1 MRNILTNNETLKEFN
16 NVEFIEHIMQTGHM
30 HQIATMKIFEEGI
43 KVILQSKPELLKSF
57 YKKEEELKNK
67 NRMSI
72 AFHIPTMI
80 QIIEEIQT
88 AFNLKYN
95 SK

>member
-1 MRNILTNNETLKEFN
+1 MNNILTDNKTLKEFN
-16 NVEFIEHIMQTGHM
+16 NVEFINHIMQTGHL
-30 HQIATMKIFEEGI
+30 HQVATMKIFEEGI
-43 KVILQSKPELLKSF
+43 KVILQSKPELLKQF
-57 YKKEEELKNK
+57 NEHEERVRKRK
-67 NRMSI
+67 DVSI

>member
-1 MRNILTNNETLKEFN
+1 MNNILTDNKTLKEFN
-16 NVEFIEHIMQTGHM
+16 NVEFINHIMQTGHL
-30 HQIATMKIFEEGI
+30 HQVATMKIFEEGI
-43 KVILQSKPELLKSF
+43 KVILQSKPELLKQF
-57 YKKEEELKNK
+57 NEHEERVRKRK
-67 NRMSI
+67 DVSI

-95 SK
+95 QQ

>member
-1 MRNILTNNETLKEFN
+1 MINILTDNKSLKEFN
-16 NVEFIEHIMQTGHM
+16 NTEFLTHIMQTGHL
-30 HQIATMKIFEEGI
+30 HNVATMKIFEEGI
-43 KVILQSKPELLKSF
+43 KVILQSKPELLKS
-57 YKKEEELKNK
+57 YYENQLDLKTR

-72 AFHIPTMI
+72 GFHIPTMI

-95 SK
+95 N

>member
-1 MRNILTNNETLKEFN
+1 MRNILTDNETLKEFN
-16 NVEFIEHIMQTGHM
+16 NTEFLTHILQTSHF
-30 HQIATMKIFEEGI
+30 HQVATMKIFEEGM
-43 KVILQSKPELLKSF
+43 KVILQSKPELLKQF
-57 YKKEEELKNK
+57 NEHEERVKKRKDV
-67 NRMSI
+67 SI